1 MIVQEK
7 KTKIFMR
14 KFHNFHK
21 FLHLSQQILLI
32 TVFLLI
38 FNNKNQEVPVKVISF
53 HYPYNQ
59 IRIKVYFLRENN
71 YKILKKN

>member
-38 FNNKNQEVPVKVISF
+38 FNIKNQEVSLKVTRF

-59 IRIKVYFLRENN
+59 IRIKVYFLRKNN
-71 YKILKKN
+71 YKIFKKN